1 MHDQELD
8 LTLVYGE
15 RSSALRVD
23 GECVMALRSG
33 DRMFECGVLVC
44 EYTL

>member
-1 MHDQELD
+1 VREQELD

-15 RSSALRVD
+15 RSSALHVD
-23 GECVMALRSG
+23 GMALRSG

-44 EYTL
+44 EYR